1 MIENP
6 KNSMEIDAHRR
17 TVSHFIPL
25 CEKFLT
31 PLIWWEK
38 QKNRRTALKL
48 LSTGLKMS
56 QTVSYDK
63 ECLIFVGYSYK

>member
-1 MIENP
+1 MIEDS
-6 KNSMEIDAHRR
+6 KNGTEMDAHRR
-17 TVSHFIPL
+17 TASHFIFL
-25 CEKFLT
+25 CEKFLA

-48 LSTGLKMS
+48 LSAGLKMS